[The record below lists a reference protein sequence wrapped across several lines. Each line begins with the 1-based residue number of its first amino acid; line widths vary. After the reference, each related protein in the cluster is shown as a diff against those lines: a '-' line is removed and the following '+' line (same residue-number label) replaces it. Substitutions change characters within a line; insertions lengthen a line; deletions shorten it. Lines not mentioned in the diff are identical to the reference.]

1 VIHPKHCKRCGCDWN
16 AKIENPRYCP
26 LCKSPYW
33 DKDKVRFP
41 KETKEKNDEGVFRE
55 DRSAIDTTEVL
66 NMPETGDVLAIPR

>member
-1 VIHPKHCKRCGCDWN
+1 MTYPKHCKRCGDDWN

-41 KETKEKNDEGVFRE
+41 KEANEKADESILRE
-55 DRSAIDTTEVL
+55 DEPAIDASQVL
-66 NMPETGDVLAIPR
+66 NLPATGDSLEIPR

>member
-1 VIHPKHCKRCGCDWN
+1 MTYPKHCKRCMSGWN

-41 KETKEKNDEGVFRE
+41 KEAKEKTDESISGE
-55 DRSAIDTTEVL
+55 DEPAIDTAQVL
-66 NMPETGDVLAIPR
+66 DMPESGESLAIPR